1 MECEVAEFEIPDTDP
16 AATVVVVRDDPG
28 GLEVLML
35 RRNSKLVFGGMW
47 VFPGGRVDPGDH
59 DPARPD
65 DELAAARRAAVRE
78 TEEEA
83 GLHLDA
89 GALVPLSH
97 WIPPAQAPRR
107 YATWF
112 FLAPAP
118 LEGLVTIDGGEIHEH
133 GWLRPLDAVAQHG
146 SGQIELAPPTWVT
159 LWSLSGAKSTEQ
171 ALSIARARDPERFAT
186 HMADSDS
193 GPVALWHGDAG
204 YSDGNISRPGA
215 RHRLWMTRG
224 GWRYEDAV

>member
-1 MECEVAEFEIPDTDP
+1 VPDTDP
-16 AATVVVVRDDPG
+16 AATVAVVRDHAG
-28 GLEVLML
+28 GPEVLML
-35 RRNSKLVFGGMW
+35 RRNSKLTFGGMW
-47 VFPGGRVDPGDH
+47 VFPGGRVDAGDS
-59 DPARPD
+59 DPAHPG

-89 GALVPLSH
+89 EALVPFSH

-112 FLAPAP
+112 FIAPAP
-118 LEGLVTIDGGEIHEH
+118 FEGLVTIDGGEIHEH
-133 GWLRPLDAVAQHG
+133 GWLRPADALAQHG

-159 LWSLSGAKSTEQ
+159 LWSLAGATSVED
-171 ALSIARARDPERFAT
+171 ALARAKGRDPVRFAT
-186 HMADSDS
+186 HMATSET

-204 YSDGNISRPGA
+204 YIDGDVSRPGA
-215 RHRLWMTRG
+215 RHRLSMRPG
-224 GWRYEDAV
+224 GWQYEDAR

>member
-1 MECEVAEFEIPDTDP
+1 MEFEVPATDP
-16 AATVVVVRDDPG
+16 AATVVVVRDGPDGP
-28 GLEVLML
+28 EVLML

-47 VFPGGRVDPGDH
+47 VFPGGRVDPGDA
-59 DPARPD
+59 DPADPGGV
-65 DELAAARRAAVRE
+65 LAAARRAAVRE

-89 GALVPLSH
+89 AALVPLSH

-118 LEGLVTIDGGEIHEH
+118 LADLVTIDGGEIHEH
-133 GWLRPLDAVAQHG
+133 GWLRPADALAQHA
-146 SGQIELAPPTWVT
+146 SGHIELAPPTWMT
-159 LWSLSGAKSTEQ
+159 LQTLAGAASVAD
-171 ALSIARARDPERFAT
+171 ALAEAGARDPVRFAT
-186 HMADSDS
+186 HMAVSDS

-204 YSDGNISRPGA
+204 YRDGDVSRPGA
-215 RHRLWMTRG
+215 RHRLWMRPG
-224 GWRYEDAV
+224 GWRYEATL

>member
-1 MECEVAEFEIPDTDP
+1 MEFEVPDTVP
-16 AATVVVVRDDPG
+16 AATVVVVRDQAG

-47 VFPGGRVDPGDH
+47 VFPGGRVDTGDI
-59 DPARPD
+59 DPANPH

-83 GLHLDA
+83 GLRLAPD
-89 GALVPLSH
+89 ALVPLSH

-112 FLAPAP
+112 FVAAAP
-118 LEGLVTIDGGEIHEH
+118 LEALVTIDGGEIHEH
-133 GWLRPLDAVAQHG
+133 GWLRPGDALAQHG
-146 SGQIELAPPTWVT
+146 TGQIELAPPTWVT
-159 LWSLSGAKSTEQ
+159 LWSLAAAGSIEV
-171 ALSIARARDPERFAT
+171 ALAEARDRDPVRFAT
-186 HMADSDS
+186 HMTTSES

-204 YSDGNISRPGA
+204 YPDGDVGRPGA
-215 RHRLWMTRG
+215 RHRLWMRPG
-224 GWRYEDAV
+224 GWQYEDAV